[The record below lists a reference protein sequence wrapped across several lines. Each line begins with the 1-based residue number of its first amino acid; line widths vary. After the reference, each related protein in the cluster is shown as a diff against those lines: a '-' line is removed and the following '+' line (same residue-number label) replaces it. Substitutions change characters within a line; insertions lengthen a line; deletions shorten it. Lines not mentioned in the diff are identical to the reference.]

1 MNAMNMSASFAQ
13 PAAQREADAA
23 STHRLPISIAPAEH
37 LLSKLSVARE
47 IAGFAV
53 DVQRIA
59 EMCQAATPAVQEL
72 TRAILVEPFIALKIL
87 RSANVVRDLRGN
99 AGVTTVSKAIV
110 LLGLEQV
117 RALVLSTLAVDRL
130 KNPDQASCVR
140 AEIKQSAYAARLARE
155 IAIRRGTPDSEEA
168 AVCALLRGQGRLMAA
183 VYLYDSYEKSLIA
196 ARENGT
202 SLSAA
207 AAPVLGMEL
216 DQLGVQALVVCG
228 LPERIIQAVRPC
240 PALLRPSAHPT
251 ILLRTLSECCAELG
265 MAAQEPQAATRHR
278 LIEGLLD
285 RFTRPLGMPRRRLQE
300 ALRATDAR
308 EHGSAFG
315 GTLHANAGHM
325 PLDTSP
331 LTLSPWNRPG
341 PALTL
346 GAGVASLLRMLE
358 RGDAV
363 EARLTHAARVLQ
375 RAYEFQRVVLCLK
388 DAATGVY
395 RARVLVGKAPETAE
409 AAFGFKELAAHDLFN
424 AAVAQ
429 GADIYIRDVADAKL
443 QQNLPLWFKLT
454 CADAKSFLLLSMA
467 SADGTLGFFYA
478 DHARANM
485 PGLTHEEVE
494 IVKTLKQLTWVAV
507 RQERSVSAMH

>member
-1 MNAMNMSASFAQ
+1 MNAFSSFAH
-13 PAAQREADAA
+13 PTAQREADLALGH
-23 STHRLPISIAPAEH
+23 SRPISITPAEH
-37 LLSKLSVARE
+37 LLRQLSAARE
-47 IAGFAV
+47 IAGFGI

-59 EMCQAATPAVQEL
+59 ELCEGATPAVQEL
-72 TRAILVEPFIALKIL
+72 TRAILAEPFIALKIL

-99 AGVTTVSKAIV
+99 TGVTTVSKAIV

-117 RALVLSTLAVDRL
+117 RALVLSTLPVDRL

-140 AEIKQSAYAARLARE
+140 AEITQSAYAARLARE
-155 IAIRRGTPDSEEA
+155 IATRRGAPDPEEA
-168 AVCALLRGQGRLMAA
+168 AICALLRGCGRLMAA
-183 VYLYDSYEKSLIA
+183 VYLYASYEESRIA
-196 ARENGT
+196 ARDGGT
-202 SLSAA
+202 SLGLT
-207 AAPVLGMEL
+207 AAPLLGMEL
-216 DQLGVQALVVCG
+216 DQLGVEALVVCG
-228 LPERIIQAVRPC
+228 LPERIVQAVRPC
-240 PALLRPSAHPT
+240 PAHPRPSANPT
-251 ILLRTLSECCAELG
+251 VLLRTLSECCENIGA
-265 MAAQEPQAATRHR
+265 AAQEPQVAMRDR
-278 LIEGLLD
+278 CIEALLD
-285 RFTRPLGMPRRRLQE
+285 RFTYALGVPRRRLQE

-308 EHGSAFG
+308 EHDSKFG
-315 GTLHANAGHM
+315 RTPHEDAGHV

-341 PALTL
+341 AALTL

-375 RAYEFQRVVLCLK
+375 RAYEFQRVILCLK

-409 AAFGFKELAAHDLFN
+409 AAFGFKELGAHDLFN

-454 CADAKSFLLLSMA
+454 CPDAKSFLLLSIA

-478 DHARANM
+478 DHARANR

-507 RQERSVSAMH
+507 RQEQGASTIRQGA